1 MLSGFLY
8 TIEPSPDPSSDQT
21 TFTNTSIGV
30 ATRKHMFVSRDVGFA
45 GFNDHVNSLAY
56 YARPFTI
63 ERLERYRRTNFAFLV
78 IVLNARL

>member
-1 MLSGFLY
+1 
-8 TIEPSPDPSSDQT
+8 
-21 TFTNTSIGV
+21 
-30 ATRKHMFVSRDVGFA
+30 MFVSRDVGFA